1 MKVTSEGKLI
11 ENHARKELERFW
23 DLKRT
28 NPAGIVGYQAPA
40 KTNIVA
46 SLGKNAK
53 FFAFCVLVIV

>member
-1 MKVTSEGKLI
+1 MKVTSGGKLI

-28 NPAGIVGYQAPA
+28 NPELLAIRPA

-53 FFAFCVLVIV
+53 LSYSLRFVYWL